1 MTGPSTTRRQ
11 LLKSAAALPL
21 AAAVTHPAT
30 AQQASADGMLVVA
43 VQTLPPSLEPGI
55 DYSNVGWRLFA
66 NMFDTLIGYDFA
78 RDFAPVPRLAERWR
92 RIDERTLELTL
103 REGAVFHNGDPVTA
117 ADVAFTFGPE
127 RMTGERAPTRVTA
140 APFLGTIAGAAAI
153 DARTV
158 RIMTTAPDPLLEVRL
173 ASLPA
178 SIVNRRAFLAAA
190 DFDAWQRA
198 PVGSGP
204 YRLRTYR
211 QDTEVVLDGIE
222 NHWGGR
228 PAARAIRFWVI
239 PEVAARVA
247 AVRSGAAHIATDIPP
262 DQEAALRGV
271 ADVEFVGGPI
281 ANHRVLVY
289 DTTNPVL
296 RDPRVRRALGLAID
310 RELIVQ
316 TLWGGKVEVPRSHQ
330 FAAFREMFIA
340 DWPKPAYDPER
351 AKALLREAG
360 YAGQAIE
367 YRFIGSGYYINE
379 VQTAQVLSE
388 MWRAVGL
395 NVQLRAVENFSQV
408 YLPQDRGIR
417 NWSNTMALPDPVG
430 GLWRLYGPRGPLNT
444 TTREWRNEEFNTL
457 GATLETS
464 LDMGARRAAWQRM
477 LAIYD
482 EADPPGTVLHQFAM
496 FYVKRREV
504 DWRPLPTEWMDFRP
518 DYLRTMRAAAR

>member
-1 MTGPSTTRRQ
+1 MAFPSTTRRH
-11 LLKSAAALPL
+11 LLKAAAALPV
-21 AAAVTHPAT
+21 AAAVART
-30 AQQASADGMLVVA
+30 AAAQPTADGTLVVA
-43 VQTLPPSLEPGI
+43 VQGLPPSLEPGI

-92 RIDERTLELTL
+92 RIDDRTLELTL

-127 RMTGERAPTRVTA
+127 RMTGERAPTRVTS
-140 APFLGTIAGAAAI
+140 APFLGTVSGAAAV

-158 RIMTTAPDPLLEVRL
+158 RIMTAAPDPLLESRL
-173 ASLPA
+173 ASIPA
-178 SIVNRRAFLAAA
+178 SIVSRRAFLAAA
-190 DFDAWQRA
+190 NFDAWQRA
-198 PVGSGP
+198 PVGCGP

-211 QDTEVVLDGIE
+211 PDTEVVLDGIE

-228 PAARAIRFWVI
+228 PAAQAVRFWVI

-296 RDPRVRRALGLAID
+296 RDPRVRQAIGLAID

-330 FAAFREMFIA
+330 FAAFRDLFIA
-340 DWPKPAYDPER
+340 DWPKPRFDPER
-351 AKALLREAG
+351 ARTLLREAG
-360 YAGQAIE
+360 YAGQPVE

-379 VQTAQVLSE
+379 VQTAQALAE

-395 NVQLRAVENFSQV
+395 NVRLRAVENFGQV
-408 YLPQDRGIR
+408 YAQPPDRGIR

-430 GLWRLYGPRGPLNT
+430 GLWRLYGARGPLNN
-444 TTREWRNEEFNTL
+444 TTREWRNEEFNAL

-464 LDMGARRAAWQRM
+464 LDTSARRAAWRRM
-477 LAIYD
+477 LEIYD
-482 EADPPGTVLHQFAM
+482 TADPPGTVLHQFAM
-496 FYVKRREV
+496 FYVKRRDV

-518 DYLRTMRAAAR
+518 EHLRTMRAAAR